1 MYRAAIAAAIF
12 GLAAASVAHATTI
25 TYPNFN
31 STSGLTLVGSTTTT
45 GSPGVLRIVSA
56 SDQGTTN
63 NSGAAYSTTPILLGT
78 GATFSTRFQ
87 FQLSDAGGL
96 DPADGFTFV
105 LAKSP
110 TGLGGG
116 GGGMGYLGVDNSFA
130 IEFDTYNN
138 DYYGGTNYDGNSSNH
153 VAIDTNGQHTA
164 GGQLISTDLTNVYG
178 NGSCGFPYGSPPQNN
193 YAVAGCMANGDI
205 WTALITYDGTANLLN
220 VTLTDPAENG
230 AFQAITNYSIDIAS
244 LLDTNTAYVGFTGS
258 FGSGYENEDI
268 LDWTFA
274 NTATL
279 PPPVTSVPEPGS
291 FGMFGLGLIAL
302 GLGACVRRRRITG

>member
-1 MYRAAIAAAIF
+1 MYRAAIAAVIF

-25 TYPNFN
+25 TYPDFN

-56 SDQGTTN
+56 SDQGTSN

-87 FQLSDAGGL
+87 FQLTDAGGY

-116 GGGMGYLGVDNSFA
+116 GGGMGYLGVNNSFA
-130 IEFDTYNN
+130 IEFDTYDNGYYD
-138 DYYGGTNYDGNSSNH
+138 DYSSNH
-153 VAIDTNGQHTA
+153 VAIDTNGQHTP
-164 GGQLISTDLTNVYG
+164 GDQLISTALTNVYG
-178 NGSCGFPYGSPPQNN
+178 NGSCGFTYGAPPQND
-193 YAVAGCMANGDI
+193 YTAAGCMANGDI
-205 WTALITYDGTANLLN
+205 WTALITYDGSANLLN
-220 VTLTDPAENG
+220 VTLTDPAESG
-230 AFQAITNYSIDIAS
+230 AFQAITDYSIDIAS

-258 FGSGYENEDI
+258 FGAGYENEDI

-279 PPPVTSVPEPGS
+279 PPPVTSVPEPGNL
-291 FGMFGLGLIAL
+291 GLFGLGLVAL
-302 GLGACVRRRRITG
+302 GMGGAFARRRRRTGSAS